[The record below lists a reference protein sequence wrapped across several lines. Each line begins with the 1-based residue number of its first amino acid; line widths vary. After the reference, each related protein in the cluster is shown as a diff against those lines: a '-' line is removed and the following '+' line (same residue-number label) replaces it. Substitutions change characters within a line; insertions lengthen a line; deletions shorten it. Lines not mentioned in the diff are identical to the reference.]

1 MHQDDRVTCTT
12 SRTDRPSR
20 PRSRGGTRSWLGY
33 GRRVTTTPAAVLWD
47 MDGTL
52 VDTEPYWMASE
63 VAVVHARGGM
73 WTHDDGL
80 QLVGQPLLV
89 SAQIV
94 LEQTGIP
101 GQPDELVDALIA
113 GVAAKVRQV
122 GPPWRPGARELLRA
136 LGDAGVPCAL
146 VTSSYA
152 VLAETVAAAVPGA
165 FATVVTGEGVRN
177 GKPHPEPYLLAA
189 ERLGVRPEDC
199 VVLEDSPVGVRAGLA
214 AGAHVVAVPLM
225 VPIPAQAGLSRLG
238 TLDGVGPD
246 LLDRVYAGE
255 VVDELADAVRR

>member
-1 MHQDDRVTCTT
+1 M
-12 SRTDRPSR
+12 
-20 PRSRGGTRSWLGY
+20 
-33 GRRVTTTPAAVLWD
+33 PAAVLWD

-63 VAVVHARGGM
+63 VAVVSARGGT

-80 QLVGQPLLV
+80 QLVGRPLLT
-89 SAQIV
+89 SARII

-101 GQPDELVDALIA
+101 GEPEDLVDALIS
-113 GVAAKVRQV
+113 GVVAKVREV
-122 GPPWRPGARELLRA
+122 GPPWRPGARELLLA

-152 VLAETVAAAVPGA
+152 VLAETVAATVPGA
-165 FATVVTGEGVRN
+165 FATVVTGDGVTH

-189 ERLGVRPEDC
+189 ERLGVRPADC

-225 VPIPAQAGLSRLG
+225 VPIPPEPGLSRLA

-246 LLDRVYAGE
+246 LLARVYAGE